1 MRSMLR
7 SIERSK
13 LYTQGEP
20 EPFLATIAL
29 APLVQVLERDPGSLQ
44 PHFGTAAV
52 AEALQPLR
60 AWAGRQGLDFGSDLS
75 AVAGGDT
82 ARLRQVA
89 GAALQ
94 SGAHSLEVGCV
105 RIWPLAPRV
114 TVYGQTISP
123 APG

>member
-1 MRSMLR
+1 
-7 SIERSK
+7 
-13 LYTQGEP
+13 
-20 EPFLATIAL
+20 
-29 APLVQVLERDPGSLQ
+29 VLERDPGNLH

-60 AWAGRQGLDFGSDLS
+60 AWAGRQGLDFSGDLS

-82 ARLRQVA
+82 AWLRQVA
-89 GAALQ
+89 GAVLQ

-114 TVYGQTISP
+114 TVHERTISP
-123 APG
+123 ARWLRARYSIRSQAWKATFRTGGA